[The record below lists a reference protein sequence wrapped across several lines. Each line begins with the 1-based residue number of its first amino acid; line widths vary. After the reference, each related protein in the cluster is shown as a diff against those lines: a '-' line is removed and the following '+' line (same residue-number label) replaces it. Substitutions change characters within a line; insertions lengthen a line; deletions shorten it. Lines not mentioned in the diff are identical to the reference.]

1 VDLTGKLSLEHHK
14 FTEGFSGSIV
24 LAPTAEDKTLE
35 SEKGGSGSV
44 PTEKKDLLSNIIE
57 KINLMYQGNF
67 TEADRVII
75 ETIYDAIQKENKKLS
90 KQVKN
95 SDVNMFAQNI
105 FPKIFEKIAQE
116 CYVQHMDSFAK
127 LFEEPSF
134 YKRVMEEMGK
144 GMYYRIK
151 EESGE
156 EKL

>member
-1 VDLTGKLSLEHHK
+1 M
-14 FTEGFSGSIV
+14 
-24 LAPTAEDKTLE
+24 
-35 SEKGGSGSV
+35 
-44 PTEKKDLLSNIIE
+44 LSNIIE

-156 EKL
+156 E